1 MTNLVLIVHCTST
14 LAKTIK
20 YNFSDDLDL
29 YVIYNLVVLND
40 YISKLLTGH
49 KDGEIKVVLVYYDLP
64 DYLDAI
70 RLLLKNSSDEQVKKH
85 HNIYVELYKQQLTL
99 LAGSTLPRG
108 SASTKYNVTLPQGQS
123 DKTIGF
129 RTFMVFNVS
138 HLQPLDYILEGNCG
152 IQQLLRFLALKHGA
166 YFAAISGQLEEVEDP
181 EKALLMLSTLQGELK
196 KSNDEELQIFK
207 SEGSPITDMLQL
219 HQCLM
224 LGWDLWSRI
233 QLVAK
238 LIPRTDESPL
248 LENDVETEELN
259 DLYDEF
265 LESSDERFVEKAKQ
279 LVGYEEEPQK
289 PEPPKPL
296 SYKEIVAKIENA
308 FKQ

>member
-1 MTNLVLIVHCTST
+1 
-14 LAKTIK
+14 
-20 YNFSDDLDL
+20 
-29 YVIYNLVVLND
+29 
-40 YISKLLTGH
+40 
-49 KDGEIKVVLVYYDLP
+49 
-64 DYLDAI
+64 
-70 RLLLKNSSDEQVKKH
+70 
-85 HNIYVELYKQQLTL
+85 
-99 LAGSTLPRG
+99 
-108 SASTKYNVTLPQGQS
+108 
-123 DKTIGF
+123 
-129 RTFMVFNVS
+129 
-138 HLQPLDYILEGNCG
+138 
-152 IQQLLRFLALKHGA
+152 
-166 YFAAISGQLEEVEDP
+166 
-181 EKALLMLSTLQGELK
+181 MLSTLQGELK
-196 KSNDEELQIFK
+196 KSNEEELQIFK

-289 PEPPKPL
+289 PVPPKPL